1 MSKTY
6 PKFLFAD
13 LDDTLFQSLEKC
25 RTSDGLEPAA
35 FLKDGA
41 PISYTTAL
49 QRAFFSFAQ
58 DGMTVIPSTARNRD
72 AFSRV
77 SLPFSS
83 YAVLNYGGMVLTP
96 DGAVDTVWQGRMQD
110 AMHAALPGM
119 QELAGLLDAYAV
131 QTGFGGRTRLIE
143 DSGTPFYLVLKDPQK
158 GADTLAPFE
167 LEVARAW
174 LADGNKPYYLHRN
187 GNNFA
192 VLPNALNKAHAV
204 RYVIEQLRQEHGAI
218 MTFGMGDSRADAAFM
233 SACDYAIVPCRT
245 QLAGLTLEAL

>member
-1 MSKTY
+1 MYQKI
-6 PKFLFAD
+6 LFAD
-13 LDDTLFQSLEKC
+13 LDDTLFQSREKC
-25 RTSDGLEPAA
+25 HTSDGLEPAA
-35 FLKDGA
+35 YLKDGL

-49 QRAFFSFAQ
+49 QRAFFAYAQ
-58 DGMTVIPSTARNRD
+58 DGMTVIPTTARNRD

-77 SLPFSS
+77 ALPFSS

-96 DGAVDTVWQGRMQD
+96 DGAVDAAWQSHMQD

-119 QELAGLLDAYAV
+119 QELARLLDAYAV

-167 LEVARAW
+167 LDVARAW
-174 LADGNKPYYLHRN
+174 LADGDKPYYLHRN

-192 VLPNALNKAHAV
+192 VLPNALNKGHAV
-204 RYVIEQLRQEHGAI
+204 RYVIDQLRKEHGDI
-218 MTFGMGDSRADAAFM
+218 MSFGMGDSRADAHFM
-233 SACDYAIVPCRT
+233 SACDYAIVPSHT
-245 QLAGLTLEAL
+245 QLASLTLETL

>member
-1 MSKTY
+1 MY

-25 RTSDGLEPAA
+25 HTSDGLEPAA

-41 PISYTTAL
+41 PISYTSAT
-49 QRAFFSFAQ
+49 QRAFLAFAQ
-58 DGMTVIPSTARNRD
+58 DGMTVIPATARNRD

-77 SLPFSS
+77 ALPFSS

-96 DGAVDTVWQGRMQD
+96 DGAIDSAWRGQMQD
-110 AMHAALPGM
+110 AMHAALPGL
-119 QELAGLLDAYAV
+119 QELSRLLDDYAEK
-131 QTGFGGRTRLIE
+131 TGFGGRTRLIE

-158 GADTLAPFE
+158 RAETLAPFE

-174 LADGNKPYYLHRN
+174 LHDGDKPYYLHRN

-204 RYVIEQLRQEHGAI
+204 RYVIDQLRREHGDI
-218 MTFGMGDSRADAAFM
+218 LTFGMGDSRADAAFM
-233 SACDYAIVPCRT
+233 AACDYAIIPSRT
-245 QLAGLTLEAL
+245 QLAGLTMEAL

>member
-1 MSKTY
+1 MYQKI
-6 PKFLFAD
+6 LFAD

-35 FLKDGA
+35 FLKDGL

-49 QRAFFSFAQ
+49 QRAFFAFAQ
-58 DGMTVIPSTARNRD
+58 DGMTVIPTTARNRD

-77 SLPFSS
+77 ALPFSS
-83 YAVLNYGGMVLTP
+83 YAVLNYGGMVLRP
-96 DGAVDTVWQGRMQD
+96 DGAVDTAWQAHMQD
-110 AMHAALPGM
+110 AMHAALSGM
-119 QELAGLLDAYAV
+119 QELARLLDAYAV

-167 LEVARAW
+167 LDVARAW
-174 LADGNKPYYLHRN
+174 LADGDKPYYLHRN

-192 VLPNALNKAHAV
+192 VLPNALNKGHAV
-204 RYVIEQLRQEHGAI
+204 RYVIDQLRKEHGDI
-218 MTFGMGDSRADAAFM
+218 MTFGMGDSRADAHFM
-233 SACDYAIVPCRT
+233 SACDYAIVPSHT
-245 QLAGLTLEAL
+245 QLAGLTLETL

>member
-1 MSKTY
+1 MYQKI
-6 PKFLFAD
+6 LFAD
-13 LDDTLFQSLEKC
+13 LDDTLFQSREKC
-25 RTSDGLEPAA
+25 HTSDGLEPAA
-35 FLKDGA
+35 YLKDGL

-49 QRAFFSFAQ
+49 QRAFFAYAQ
-58 DGMTVIPSTARNRD
+58 DGMTVIPTTARNRD

-77 SLPFSS
+77 ALPFSS

-96 DGAVDTVWQGRMQD
+96 DGAVDAAWQSHMQD
-110 AMHAALPGM
+110 AMHAALPGL
-119 QELAGLLDAYAV
+119 QELAALLDAYAERI
-131 QTGFGGRTRLIE
+131 GFGGRTRLIE

-167 LEVARAW
+167 LDVARAW
-174 LADGNKPYYLHRN
+174 LADGDKPYYLHRN

-204 RYVIEQLRQEHGAI
+204 RYVIEQLRKEHAQI
-218 MTFGMGDSRADAAFM
+218 MTFGMGDSRADANFM
-233 SACDYAIVPCRT
+233 SACDYAIVPGRT

>member
-1 MSKTY
+1 MY

-35 FLKDGA
+35 FLKDGL
-41 PISYTTAL
+41 PISYTTDT
-49 QRAFFSFAQ
+49 QRAFFAFAQ

-77 SLPFSS
+77 ALPFSS

-96 DGAVDTVWQGRMQD
+96 DRAVDPVWQSHMQD
-110 AMHAALPGM
+110 AMHAALPGL
-119 QELAGLLDAYAV
+119 QELATLLDDYAV
-131 QTGFGGRTRLIE
+131 KTDFGGRTRLIE

-158 GADTLAPFE
+158 RADMLAPFE
-167 LEVARAW
+167 RDVAQAW
-174 LADGNKPYYLHRN
+174 LDDGDKPYYLHRN

-204 RYVIEQLRQEHGAI
+204 RYVIEQLRKEHGDI

-233 SACDYAIVPCRT
+233 SACDYAIVPSRT
-245 QLAGLTLEAL
+245 QLASLTLEAL

>member
-1 MSKTY
+1 MY

-49 QRAFFSFAQ
+49 QRDFFKFAQ

-77 SLPFSS
+77 ALPFTS
-83 YAVLNYGGMVLTP
+83 YAVLNYGGMVLLP
-96 DGAVDTVWQGRMQD
+96 GGAVDTTWRAQMHD
-110 AMHAALPGM
+110 AMHAALPGL
-119 QELAGLLDAYAV
+119 QELAQLLDAHAV
-131 QTGFGGRTRLIE
+131 KTGFGGRTRLIE
-143 DSGTPFYLVLKDPQK
+143 DSGTPFYLVLKDPHK
-158 GADTLAPFE
+158 RADVLAPFE
-167 LEVARAW
+167 REVAQAW
-174 LADGNKPYYLHRN
+174 LADGDKPYYLHRN

-204 RYVIEQLRQEHGAI
+204 RYVMDQLRQEHGEI
-218 MTFGMGDSRADAAFM
+218 MSFGMGDSRADAAFM
-233 SACDYAIVPCRT
+233 SACDYAIVPRRT

>member
-1 MSKTY
+1 MY

-25 RTSDGLEPAA
+25 HTRNGLAPAA
-35 FLKDGA
+35 YLKDGA

-49 QRAFFSFAQ
+49 QRAFFAFAQ

-77 SLPFSS
+77 TLPFSS

-96 DGAVDTVWQGRMQD
+96 GGAVDTTWQARMQD
-110 AMHAALPGM
+110 AMHAAAPGL
-119 QELAGLLDAYAV
+119 QELALLLDDYAAT
-131 QTGFGGRTRLIE
+131 TGFGGRTRLIE
-143 DSGTPFYLVLKDPQK
+143 DNGTPFYLVLKDPQK
-158 GADTLAPFE
+158 RADALAPFDVD
-167 LEVARAW
+167 VAQAW
-174 LADGNKPYYLHRN
+174 LADGAKPYYLHRN

-233 SACDYAIVPCRT
+233 SACDYAIVPSHT

>member
-1 MSKTY
+1 MYQKI
-6 PKFLFAD
+6 LFAD

-35 FLKDGA
+35 FLKDGL

-58 DGMTVIPSTARNRD
+58 DGMTVIPTTARNRD

-77 SLPFSS
+77 ALPFTS

-96 DGAVDTVWQGRMQD
+96 DGAVDTAWQAHMQD
-110 AMHAALPGM
+110 AMHAALPGL
-119 QELAGLLDAYAV
+119 QELARLLDAYAV

-143 DSGTPFYLVLKDPQK
+143 DSGTPFYLVLKDPKK

-167 LEVARAW
+167 LDVARAW
-174 LADGNKPYYLHRN
+174 LADGDKPYYLHRN

-192 VLPNALNKAHAV
+192 VLPNALNKGHAV
-204 RYVIEQLRQEHGAI
+204 RYVIEQLRKEHGDI
-218 MTFGMGDSRADAAFM
+218 MTFGMGDSRADAHFM
-233 SACDYAIVPCRT
+233 SACDYAIVPGHT
-245 QLAGLTLEAL
+245 QLASLTLETL

>member
-1 MSKTY
+1 MYQKI
-6 PKFLFAD
+6 LFAD

-35 FLKDGA
+35 FLKDGS

-58 DGMTVIPSTARNRD
+58 DGMTVIPTTARNRD

-77 SLPFSS
+77 ALPFSS

-96 DGAVDTVWQGRMQD
+96 DGAVDAAWQAHMQD

-119 QELAGLLDAYAV
+119 QELAMLLDAYAV

-143 DSGTPFYLVLKDPQK
+143 DSGTPFYLVLKDPSK

-167 LEVARAW
+167 LDVARAW
-174 LADGNKPYYLHRN
+174 LADGDKPYYLHRN

-192 VLPNALNKAHAV
+192 VLPNALNKGHAV
-204 RYVIEQLRQEHGAI
+204 RYVIGQLRKEHGDI
-218 MTFGMGDSRADAAFM
+218 MTFGMGDSRADAHFM
-233 SACDYAIVPCRT
+233 SACDYAIVPSHT
-245 QLAGLTLEAL
+245 QLAGLTLETL

>member
-1 MSKTY
+1 MNDMY

-35 FLKDGA
+35 FLKDGL

-49 QRAFFSFAQ
+49 QRAFFAFAK

-77 SLPFSS
+77 SLPFDS
-83 YAVLNYGGMVLTP
+83 YAVLNYGGMVLSP
-96 DGAVDTVWQGRMQD
+96 GGDVDTAWRDQMHD
-110 AMHAALPGM
+110 AMHAALPGL
-119 QELAGLLDAYAV
+119 QELSKLLDDYAV
-131 QTGFGGRTRLIE
+131 STGFGGRTRLIE

-158 GADTLAPFE
+158 RSDVLAPFE
-167 LEVARAW
+167 REVAQAW
-174 LADGNKPYYLHRN
+174 LADGDKPYYLHRN

-192 VLPNALNKAHAV
+192 VLPSALNKAHAV
-204 RYVIEQLRQEHGAI
+204 RYVQAQLRREHGAI

-233 SACDYAIVPCRT
+233 SACDYAIVPSHT

>member
-1 MSKTY
+1 MYQKI
-6 PKFLFAD
+6 LFAD

-35 FLKDGA
+35 LLKDGL

-58 DGMTVIPSTARNRD
+58 DGMTVIPTTARNRD

-77 SLPFSS
+77 ALPFTS

-96 DGAVDTVWQGRMQD
+96 DGAVDTAWQAHMQD

-119 QELAGLLDAYAV
+119 QELARLLNAYAV

-158 GADTLAPFE
+158 GVDTLAPFE
-167 LEVARAW
+167 LDVARAW
-174 LADGNKPYYLHRN
+174 LADGDKPYYLHRN

-192 VLPNALNKAHAV
+192 VLPNALNKGHAV
-204 RYVIEQLRQEHGAI
+204 RYVIEQLRKEHGDI
-218 MTFGMGDSRADAAFM
+218 MTFGMGDSRADAHFM
-233 SACDYAIVPCRT
+233 SACDYAIVPSHT
-245 QLAGLTLEAL
+245 QLASLTLETL

>member
-1 MSKTY
+1 MKLMY

-35 FLKDGA
+35 FLKDGL
-41 PISYTTAL
+41 PISYTTAA
-49 QRAFFSFAQ
+49 QRAFFAYAQ

-77 SLPFSS
+77 ALPFSS

-96 DGAVDTVWQGRMQD
+96 DGAVDTAWQGQMQD
-110 AMHAALPGM
+110 AMHAALPGL
-119 QELAGLLDAYAV
+119 QELARLLDDYAV
-131 QTGFGGRTRLIE
+131 STGFGGRTRLIE

-158 GADTLAPFE
+158 RADALAPFE
-167 LEVARAW
+167 REVAQAW
-174 LADGNKPYYLHRN
+174 LADGAKPYYLHRN

-204 RYVIEQLRQEHGAI
+204 RYVIEQLRREHGDI
-218 MTFGMGDSRADAAFM
+218 LTFGMGDSRADAAFM
-233 SACDYAIVPCRT
+233 SACDYAIVPSRT
-245 QLAGLTLEAL
+245 QLAGLTLESL

>member
-1 MSKTY
+1 MYQKI
-6 PKFLFAD
+6 LFAD

-35 FLKDGA
+35 FLKDGL

-58 DGMTVIPSTARNRD
+58 DGMTVIPTTARNRD

-77 SLPFSS
+77 ALPFSS

-96 DGAVDTVWQGRMQD
+96 DGAVDTAWQAHMQD

-119 QELAGLLDAYAV
+119 QELARLLDAYAV
-131 QTGFGGRTRLIE
+131 QTGFGGRARLIE

-167 LEVARAW
+167 LDVARAW
-174 LADGNKPYYLHRN
+174 LADGDKPYYLHRN

-192 VLPNALNKAHAV
+192 VLPNALNKGHAV
-204 RYVIEQLRQEHGAI
+204 RYVTEQLRKEHGDI
-218 MTFGMGDSRADAAFM
+218 MTFGMGDSRADAHFM
-233 SACDYAIVPCRT
+233 SACDYAIVPSHT
-245 QLAGLTLEAL
+245 QLAGLTLETL

>member
-1 MSKTY
+1 MY

-25 RTSDGLEPAA
+25 RPRDGLEPAA

-49 QRAFFSFAQ
+49 QRAFFAFAQ

-72 AFSRV
+72 AYSRV
-77 SLPFSS
+77 ALPFSS
-83 YAVLNYGGMVLTP
+83 YAVLNYGGMVRTP
-96 DGAVDTVWQGRMQD
+96 AGAVDATWQAHMHD
-110 AMHAALPGM
+110 AMHAALPGL
-119 QELAGLLDAYAV
+119 QELSALLDDYAV
-131 QTGFGGRTRLIE
+131 RTGFGGRTRLIE
-143 DSGTPFYLVLKDPQK
+143 DSDTPFYLVLKDPQK
-158 GADTLAPFE
+158 RPDVLAPFDT
-167 LEVARAW
+167 EVARAW
-174 LADGNKPYYLHRN
+174 LADGDKPYYLHRN

-204 RYVIEQLRQEHGAI
+204 RYVIEQLRQEHGEI

-233 SACDYAIVPCRT
+233 SACDYAIVPRHT

>member
-1 MSKTY
+1 MYQKI
-6 PKFLFAD
+6 LFAD

-25 RTSDGLEPAA
+25 RTSEGLEPAA
-35 FLKDGA
+35 FLKDGL

-58 DGMTVIPSTARNRD
+58 DGMTVIPTTARNRD

-77 SLPFSS
+77 ALPFTS

-96 DGAVDTVWQGRMQD
+96 DGGVDTAWQAHMQD

-119 QELAGLLDAYAV
+119 QELARLLDAYAV

-167 LEVARAW
+167 LDVARAW
-174 LADGNKPYYLHRN
+174 LADGDKPYYLHRN

-192 VLPNALNKAHAV
+192 VLPNALNKGHAV
-204 RYVIEQLRQEHGAI
+204 RYVIEQLRKEHGDI
-218 MTFGMGDSRADAAFM
+218 MTFGMGDSRADAHFM
-233 SACDYAIVPCRT
+233 SACDYAIVPSHT
-245 QLAGLTLEAL
+245 QLAGLTLETL

>member
-1 MSKTY
+1 MYQKI
-6 PKFLFAD
+6 LFAD

-35 FLKDGA
+35 FLKDGL

-49 QRAFFSFAQ
+49 QRAFFAFAQ
-58 DGMTVIPSTARNRD
+58 DGMTVIPTTARNRD

-77 SLPFSS
+77 ALPFSS

-96 DGAVDTVWQGRMQD
+96 DGAVDTAWQGHMQD

-119 QELAGLLDAYAV
+119 QELARLLDAYAV
-131 QTGFGGRTRLIE
+131 QIGFGGRTRLIE

-167 LEVARAW
+167 LDVARAW
-174 LADGNKPYYLHRN
+174 LADGDKPYYLHRN

-192 VLPNALNKAHAV
+192 VLPNALNKGHAV
-204 RYVIEQLRQEHGAI
+204 RYVIEQLRKEHGDL
-218 MTFGMGDSRADAAFM
+218 MTFGMGDSRADAGFM
-233 SACDYAIVPCRT
+233 SACDYAIVPSHT
-245 QLAGLTLEAL
+245 QLASLTLETL